1 MYNVIVV
8 GADDSPTALEAV
20 RQAIGFAKMSG
31 GTLHFVTAYK
41 PKPPG
46 NVDVPDEFRY
56 SMASTHDADV
66 LLRRLTDL
74 ARAEGVDSEVHAV
87 TSDPADALI
96 DRRRPRGCRPDRRRE
111 QGDEGRPA
119 GAGERA
125 ELRGTPRH
133 LLGPHPPH
141 DLRGTRHDATGGCW
155 AMNGTRRAS
164 GGYEQRRLGP

>member
-41 PKPPG
+41 PKP
-46 NVDVPDEFRY
+46 VDTSDVPDEFRY
-56 SMASTHDADV
+56 SMASTHEADV

-96 DRRRPRGCRPDRRRE
+96 TVAWGACRTRSPTAP
-111 QGDEGRPA
+111 PA
-119 GAGERA
+119 RSSSS
-125 ELRGTPRH
+125 
-133 LLGPHPPH
+133 PPPEH
-141 DLRGTRHDATGGCW
+141 
-155 AMNGTRRAS
+155 RRA
-164 GGYEQRRLGP
+164 RRDVRSLG

>member
-1 MYNVIVV
+1 MYNVVVV

-41 PKPPG
+41 PKPTG
-46 NVDVPDEFRY
+46 TVDVPDEFRY
-56 SMASTHDADV
+56 AMASTHEADV

-96 DRRRPRGCRPDRRRE
+96 TVADREGADLIVVGNKGMKGARRVLGSVPNSV
-111 QGDEGRPA
+111 A
-119 GAGERA
+119 HRA
-125 ELRGTPRH
+125 TCSVLILPT
-133 LLGPHPPH
+133 
-141 DLRGTRHDATGGCW
+141 T
-155 AMNGTRRAS
+155 
-164 GGYEQRRLGP
+164 